1 MRQSIK
7 VNKVSITL
15 NKCRYL
21 KLLSLPSS
29 LALFVAGTI
38 KYEILINKKE
48 CFEIIKPLRNDLD
61 LSDNEKCGDFV
72 RKLAPDILINLAAYN
87 GVLKPNDRIMG
98 LDLPSGGQL
107 THGYYTD

>member
-21 KLLSLPSS
+21 KLLSFPSS

-48 CFEIIKPLRNDLD
+48 QKKVFEAKDD
-61 LSDNEKCGDFV
+61 H
-72 RKLAPDILINLAAYN
+72 
-87 GVLKPNDRIMG
+87 
-98 LDLPSGGQL
+98 QL
-107 THGYYTD
+107 MIRQLQ

>member
-38 KYEILINKKE
+38 KYAILINKKE
-48 CFEIIKPLRNDLD
+48 TKKSIWSERRSPITDKTTPMRPRTATFKNNFGKIALRKGPACSSEYTL
-61 LSDNEKCGDFV
+61 KIVGAF
-72 RKLAPDILINLAAYN
+72 KAA
-87 GVLKPNDRIMG
+87 
-98 LDLPSGGQL
+98 
-107 THGYYTD
+107 

>member
-48 CFEIIKPLRNDLD
+48 TKNVIKKRSISENLD
-61 LSDNEKCGDFV
+61 NNKY
-72 RKLAPDILINLAAYN
+72 IY
-87 GVLKPNDRIMG
+87 
-98 LDLPSGGQL
+98 
-107 THGYYTD
+107 